1 MTRSCGIVLFALAK
15 ALSSVGRFLRGSSV
29 PTVRMKG
36 RLILFCRRNWSRS
49 GPFSALIA
57 GEGAE

>member
-36 RLILFCRRNWSRS
+36 RLIRS
-49 GPFSALIA
+49 AAGTGRGQARSAL
-57 GEGAE
+57 